1 MVWFAHSSLYLFL
14 LTPFSDLLPFLWCAV
29 IFEAVGLP
37 ADDVDIAFDVAKR
50 GDERVQAWSVVA
62 SFTLAFGVLIKRNPQ
77 NRANVGYAHF
87 IELNRI

>member
-1 MVWFAHSSLYLFL
+1 MLDIGGVLVRFVIHFP

-50 GDERVQAWSVVA
+50 GDELVQAW
-62 SFTLAFGVLIKRNPQ
+62 
-77 NRANVGYAHF
+77 
-87 IELNRI
+87 

>member
-1 MVWFAHSSLYLFL
+1 MLVARLDIGGVLVRFVIHFFL

-50 GDERVQAWSVVA
+50 GDELVQAW
-62 SFTLAFGVLIKRNPQ
+62 
-77 NRANVGYAHF
+77 
-87 IELNRI
+87 

>member
-1 MVWFAHSSLYLFL
+1 MLVARLDIGGVLVRFVIYFFL

-50 GDERVQAWSVVA
+50 GDELVQAW
-62 SFTLAFGVLIKRNPQ
+62 
-77 NRANVGYAHF
+77 
-87 IELNRI
+87 